1 MNINNSAF
9 LSNLQIQ
16 EAILTSQSP
25 KEISRNEEIANQ
37 LSFNDVLKKKL
48 EENRSNPNDR
58 IQDIMFSKHAMNR
71 LESRNISL
79 TDSQMDRLNEGARKA
94 GEKGI
99 KESLVLVDELA
110 FIVNVSN
117 KTVVTAMD
125 KTSNEENIFTNID
138 GAVIA

>member
-16 EAILTSQSP
+16 EAILGAQGSKETSRVN
-25 KEISRNEEIANQ
+25 EIPANQ
-37 LSFNDVLKKKL
+37 VSFDDVLKRKL
-48 EENRSNPNDR
+48 EENRNLSNGNVS
-58 IQDIMFSKHAMNR
+58 FSKHAINR

-79 TDSQMDRLNEGARKA
+79 SDTQMDRLNEGARRA

-117 KTVVTAMD
+117 KTDVTAMD
-125 KTSNEENIFTNID
+125 QTSNEENIFTNID

>member
-16 EAILTSQSP
+16 EAILASQSP
-25 KEISRNEEIANQ
+25 KEISRNEEIADQ
-37 LSFNDVLKKKL
+37 VSFNDILKKKL
-48 EENRSNPNDR
+48 EKNRSDPKDR
-58 IQDIMFSKHAMNR
+58 IQDIMFSKHAINR

-79 TDSQMDRLNEGARKA
+79 TDSQMDRLNEGTKKA